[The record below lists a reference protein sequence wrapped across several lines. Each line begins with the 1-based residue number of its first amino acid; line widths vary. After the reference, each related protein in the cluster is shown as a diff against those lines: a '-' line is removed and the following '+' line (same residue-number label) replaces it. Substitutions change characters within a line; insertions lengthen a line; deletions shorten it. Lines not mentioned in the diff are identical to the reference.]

1 MEKTK
6 QELLK
11 EWSELWIPKF
21 NELSQKYNT
30 PYYTQSPL
38 NVIETDIELMVVG
51 INPKGNGKCT
61 STHTVDGYLEG
72 NKEWW
77 SKRFDKELKDSRFL
91 PTDDCSLGMV
101 PNTRTA
107 RLMMTRRWYG
117 QIFLRLSHLKV

>member
-61 STHTVDGYLEG
+61 SIIGKTKCERY
-72 NKEWW
+72 K
-77 SKRFDKELKDSRFL
+77 KRNAIIR
-91 PTDDCSLGMV
+91 V
-101 PNTRTA
+101 
-107 RLMMTRRWYG
+107 
-117 QIFLRLSHLKV
+117 

>member
-11 EWSELWIPKF
+11 EWSELWIPNF
-21 NELSQKYNT
+21 NELSQKI
-30 PYYTQSPL
+30 P
-38 NVIETDIELMVVG
+38 V
-51 INPKGNGKCT
+51 
-61 STHTVDGYLEG
+61 
-72 NKEWW
+72 
-77 SKRFDKELKDSRFL
+77 FL

>member
-51 INPKGNGKCT
+51 INTKGNGKCT
-61 STHTVDGYLEG
+61 SPHTVERYLEG
-72 NKEWW
+72 NRMVEPAVRHGIE
-77 SKRFDKELKDSRFL
+77 RFPFSCQR
-91 PTDDCSLGMV
+91 TIV
-101 PNTRTA
+101 P
-107 RLMMTRRWYG
+107 WVWFQIPG
-117 QIFLRLSHLKV
+117 QPD